1 MLHNVAMAKEDINT
15 NVSIPIG
22 NFACGTQPKFV
33 FFFFFFFFF
42 FLVLYSSKNGE
53 SQEVKEMF
61 CRRDTKNQ
69 KRFAL
74 ETKYTQQN

>member
-1 MLHNVAMAKEDINT
+1 MYLFQLVILHAELNP
-15 NVSIPIG
+15 SLYS
-22 NFACGTQPKFV
+22 F